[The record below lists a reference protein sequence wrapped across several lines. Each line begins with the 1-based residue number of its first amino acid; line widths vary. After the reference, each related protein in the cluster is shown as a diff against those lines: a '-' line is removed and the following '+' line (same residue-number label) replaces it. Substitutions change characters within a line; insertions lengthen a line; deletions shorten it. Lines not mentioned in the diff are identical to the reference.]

1 MQETWVPSLGWKE
14 PLEEG
19 VAAHSSILAGDP
31 HGQSSPAG
39 YSPWGHTESEQDLAH
54 SKDLAHSNSGSSHSL
69 SGPASKQA
77 NKAPPGQEVERS
89 LEHSRPLM
97 LLTPCLWWISMLWYQ
112 GPDSEVAPPWPSV
125 CVMSWLFQIALAFLM
140 TVLLKK
146 TILTSLVV
154 FLLTLFWGGVG
165 FTGFYQQ
172 LPSPLKWIFSIC
184 SPFAFSAGIN
194 QVRSELILTL
204 SSFLRTWKRLSW
216 KRITT

>member
-1 MQETWVPSLGWKE
+1 MRMFLGLDPPFFPQRFPIRWQLLLSHLLVIPHPGPTTHVTLSSFSEQAPLTYSTFQGVFCKPQQTLFVNVLIQFLPPFQDCTFILFSALPAGFPSNQWSRTRLPVQETWVPSLGWKE

-54 SKDLAHSNSGSSHSL
+54 SKDLAHSQDLAHSNSGSSHSL

-97 LLTPCLWWISMLWYQ
+97 LLTPCLW
-112 GPDSEVAPPWPSV
+112 
-125 CVMSWLFQIALAFLM
+125 
-140 TVLLKK
+140 
-146 TILTSLVV
+146 
-154 FLLTLFWGGVG
+154 
-165 FTGFYQQ
+165 
-172 LPSPLKWIFSIC
+172 
-184 SPFAFSAGIN
+184 
-194 QVRSELILTL
+194 
-204 SSFLRTWKRLSW
+204 
-216 KRITT
+216 